1 MTAGRERDG
10 LRAARIKAGLTQ
22 EEVARRAGI
31 SVRTVRHI
39 ERGEVHTPRHDSLDR
54 LARVV
59 GYDLAAHG
67 PRPRGGPDERAAA
80 PYEIRLFGPLTL
92 FRAGLP
98 VAAPPKLRALLG
110 LLAVQPDQVVGHEEI
125 ADALWPGDAPPGYA
139 GLVHTYAAR
148 LRRVFG
154 QGTGGRGGGR
164 RIGTV
169 RGGYVFNSTGVRL
182 DLHQFE
188 ERVARAARTAGF
200 DPLSALELY
209 GQALRGRQGRILQDV
224 PQLWQHPAVVRV
236 AQRHIDVA
244 SDLADLALRLNRP
257 GYAVEHLVTA
267 THEDPLHEGLQARM
281 MLALAGSGR
290 RAAALRLF
298 ADLRSR
304 LRKELGVEPS
314 DEVWR
319 ARHAVIAA
327 DTPEPLPQPGAAAL
341 AAPAAWPPP
350 QHPRRAP
357 KLLSAIGRQP
367 TAGSRTAPP
376 GLPPAAPGG
385 PRNLPGAGSRGLR
398 AAAAAGDRPP
408 GAGAH
413 GTPAET
419 AREPLTAYP
428 LDRLPEQAPGASG
441 APGAPGA
448 SGASGEET
456 LGAPGEV
463 SGGHAQ
469 DVWTGHAQDVRTGRV
484 RDVSVPDAQES
495 PASGAPD
502 RPSSGTAPRPA
513 PGGAAQRTAPGTPPA
528 RSAGGAARRSS
539 PGGAPPSPLGMPVAP
554 PFPGPGPQPP
564 LGFPARL
571 SSGTPAQPAAG
582 PRPQPAPGPPSHGP
596 LRVIA
601 PPAQL
606 PATTPWFVGR
616 DQQLGALNALLTR
629 RQSDTASVSIGVL
642 HGPREV
648 GKTALAVRWAHQRHE
663 AFPDGQLYA
672 DLQGGSGRPVPAATV
687 LTRFLRSLGV
697 PDAWV
702 PGTCEEAAALFR
714 SMVAGRRFLV
724 LLDDAADAAQ
734 VRSLLPGTPGNLV
747 LITSRTPLADLVT
760 REGAVPIPVDAL
772 SPAEAHALI
781 EARLGAERTAAEPG
795 AVAELVAVCGSL
807 PVPLREAAVRLA
819 AEPRLSLRALVD
831 ELVRTGPGSGRTRR
845 PPLVPGRSGAARN
858 ADASSRVF
866 GCQG

>member
-125 ADALWPGDAPPGYA
+125 ADVLWPGDAPPGYA

-327 DTPEPLPQPGAAAL
+327 DTPEPLPQPAAAL

-376 GLPPAAPGG
+376 GVPPAAPGG
-385 PRNLPGAGSRGLR
+385 PRNLPGAGPRGLR

-408 GAGAH
+408 GTGTHGAP
-413 GTPAET
+413 GGP

-428 LDRLPEQAPGASG
+428 QDRLPEQAPGAPGEGTQGVPREAFGGRSQDG
-441 APGAPGA
+441 PAGRTREASTPGA
-448 SGASGEET
+448 
-456 LGAPGEV
+456 
-463 SGGHAQ
+463 
-469 DVWTGHAQDVRTGRV
+469 
-484 RDVSVPDAQES
+484 QEP

-502 RPSSGTAPRPA
+502 RPSSG
-513 PGGAAQRTAPGTPPA
+513 AARRTAPGTP
-528 RSAGGAARRSS
+528 SAQPSRGAARRSS
-539 PGGAPPSPLGMPVAP
+539 PASPGSRDRTPPSPLGMPVAP
-554 PFPGPGPQPP
+554 PFPVPGPQPP

-571 SSGTPAQPAAG
+571 SPGSPAQAAAG
-582 PRPQPAPGPPSHGP
+582 PRPQPASWPPSHGP

-672 DLQGGSGRPVPAATV
+672 DLQGGSGKPVPAATV

-747 LITSRTPLADLVT
+747 LVTSRTPLTDLVT

-772 SPAEAHALI
+772 SPAEAHALV

-845 PPLVPGRSGAARN
+845 PPLVPRRPGAARN
-858 ADASSRVF
+858 ADATPRVF